1 MPGEP
6 LCNRFAYANGNGY
19 RNGNGDGCSISNCY
33 RNCYSDTNAY
43 CIANTENY
51 AYTTASSHR
60 AAASIDCEA
69 DFKDSNGNSR
79 AKLASSPLADRP
91 HDLLWE
97 ARHGE
102 SVLWRTCRL
111 RKLKRRSRYRCLY
124 NKRSANTKD
133 AEKSLISRCALGY
146 RDGPCPSALKQLQN
160 SVDSLSPIR
169 VEGHSTLGIEG
180 F

>member
-6 LCNRFAYANGNGY
+6 LWNGFAYANGNGY

-43 CIANTENY
+43 CIANTEDY

-124 NKRSANTKD
+124 NKCSAKYKTRSR
-133 AEKSLISRCALGY
+133 LRIRICVL
-146 RDGPCPSALKQLQN
+146 ALKQFQN
-160 SVDSLSPIR
+160 SVDSVSLIQL
-169 VEGHSTLGIEG
+169 EAHSTLGIEG